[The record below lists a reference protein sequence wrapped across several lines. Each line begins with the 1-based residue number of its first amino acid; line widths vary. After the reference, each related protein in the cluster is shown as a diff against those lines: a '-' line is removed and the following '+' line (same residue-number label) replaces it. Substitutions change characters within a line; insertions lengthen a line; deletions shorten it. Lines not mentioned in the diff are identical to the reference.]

1 MDETPPDRDELSPLL
16 DAWARQDPGPRDR
29 LVPLV
34 YAELRRLA
42 QYYMKGERAEHTLQ
56 PTALVNEV
64 YLRLAD
70 IDRMQWR
77 DRAHFIATAATLM
90 RRVLVDYAR
99 AHARDKRGGKL
110 SITSLNDDNVADPG
124 RALDVVALDDAL
136 TALAQLDLRQSQVVE
151 LRFFGGLSVQET
163 ADALD
168 ISSATVKREWT
179 MAKAWLHEQLRGS
192 SRPA

>member
-1 MDETPPDRDELSPLL
+1 MDETPPGRDELSPLL
-16 DAWARQDPGPRDR
+16 DAWARQDPGARDR

-42 QYYMKGERAEHTLQ
+42 QHYMKGERPAHTLQ

-64 YLRLAD
+64 YLRLAE

-77 DRAHFIATAATLM
+77 NRAHFIGTAATLM

-99 AHARDKRGGKL
+99 AHARDKRGGTL
-110 SITSLNDDNVADPG
+110 SVTSLNDDNVADPA

-136 TALAQLDLRQSQVVE
+136 TALAQLDARQSQVVE

-168 ISSATVKREWT
+168 ISPATVKREWT
-179 MAKAWLHEQLRGS
+179 MAKAWLHDQLRDS
-192 SRPA
+192 VR

>member
-1 MDETPPDRDELSPLL
+1 MEEGPPGHDELSPLL
-16 DAWARQDPGPRDR
+16 DAWTRQDPEARER

-34 YAELRRLA
+34 YAELKRLA
-42 QYYMKGERAEHTLQ
+42 QHYMKGERPEHTLQ

-70 IDRMQWR
+70 IERMQWR

-99 AHARDKRGGKL
+99 ASARDKRGG
-110 SITSLNDDNVADPG
+110 SSSVTSLNEVNVAEPG

-136 TALAQLDLRQSQVVE
+136 TTLARLDPRQSQVVE
-151 LRFFGGLSVQET
+151 LRYFGGLTVEET

-168 ISSATVKREWT
+168 LSPATVKREWT
-179 MAKAWLHEQLRGS
+179 MAKAWLHHQLSGS
-192 SRPA
+192 GA

>member
-1 MDETPPDRDELSPLL
+1 MSDVPPDTTGRDELSPLL
-16 DAWARQDPGPRDR
+16 DAWASQDPDARNR

-42 QYYMKGERAEHTLQ
+42 QHYMKGERPAHTLQ

-64 YLRLAD
+64 YLRLAE

-99 AHARDKRGGKL
+99 AHARDKRGGQL
-110 SITSLNDDNVADPG
+110 SVTSLDDDQFADPG
-124 RALDVVALDDAL
+124 RGIDVVALDDAL
-136 TALAQLDLRQSQVVE
+136 SALAQLDRRQSQVVE
-151 LRFFGGLSVQET
+151 LRFFGGLSVEET
-163 ADALD
+163 SDALN
-168 ISSATVKREWT
+168 ISPATVKREWT
-179 MAKAWLHEQLRGS
+179 MAKAWLHTQLR
-192 SRPA
+192 RDA

>member
-1 MDETPPDRDELSPLL
+1 MAETTPD
-16 DAWARQDPGPRDR
+16 ARDR

-42 QYYMKGERAEHTLQ
+42 QHYMKGERREHTLQ

-64 YLRLAD
+64 YLKLAE

-90 RRVLVDYAR
+90 RRVLVDHAR
-99 AHARDKRGGKL
+99 SHARDKRGGHL
-110 SITSLNDDNVADPG
+110 SITAFNDDDVADSG

-136 TALAQLDLRQSQVVE
+136 SALAQLDSRQGQVVE
-151 LRFFGGLSVQET
+151 LRFFGGLSIQET

-168 ISSATVKREWT
+168 ISPATVKREWT
-179 MAKAWLHEQLRGS
+179 MAKAWLHDQLRDS
-192 SRPA
+192 VR